1 MANPHSGFDHV
12 SQVPVVTAI
21 QHDYSGTENGTGLSE
36 IHGLKDRIRS
46 HSDPPKN
53 DAVVEDCE
61 ESICSGPHKSAY
73 DHTHRQLKPRHVQ
86 LIGLIL
92 KEWT

>member
-21 QHDYSGTENGTGLSE
+21 QHDDSGTGNGTGLSE
-36 IHGLKDRIRS
+36 IYGLNNRIGN
-46 HSDPPKN
+46 HSDLPKK
-53 DAVVEDCE
+53 DAVVEDRKE
-61 ESICSGPHKSAY
+61 PICSGPHKPVY
-73 DHTHRQLKPRHVQ
+73 DHTRRRLKPRHVQ

-92 KEWT
+92 KV